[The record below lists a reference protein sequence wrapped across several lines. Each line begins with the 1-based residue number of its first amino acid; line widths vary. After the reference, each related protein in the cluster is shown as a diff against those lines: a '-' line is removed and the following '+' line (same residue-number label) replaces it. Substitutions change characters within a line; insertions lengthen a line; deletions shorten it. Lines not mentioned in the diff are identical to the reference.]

1 MGKWSALH
9 TTSTVLFFFIVET
22 KRGRK
27 ISSAA
32 GCKFTLKATAAAYML
47 MVMGFCVAHCGGI
60 LHCKTFIIFYIF
72 YLVSLILK
80 KSLTCVFIFLSLPF
94 AIISHILIS
103 CKFGSLPH
111 DFSLYWRSTKQATF
125 KQSGM
130 LAVSHNVSLK
140 FTHMRNWFHEKR
152 QDESAKN
159 TKGRLECMVHE

>member
-1 MGKWSALH
+1 MHCIPPPPILF
-9 TTSTVLFFFIVET
+9 FFFIVET

-27 ISSAA
+27 ISSA
-32 GCKFTLKATAAAYML
+32 GWVSKFTLKATAAAYML
-47 MVMGFCVAHCGGI
+47 MVMGFCVAVDTA
-60 LHCKTFIIFYIF
+60 TFIIFYIF
-72 YLVSLILK
+72 YLVSLIPQ

-111 DFSLYWRSTKQATF
+111 DFSLYWRSTKQAAF

-140 FTHMRNWFHEKR
+140 FTHMRNWFHEK
-152 QDESAKN
+152 DKMSLLK
-159 TKGRLECMVHE
+159 

>member
-1 MGKWSALH
+1 MGKWSVH
-9 TTSTVLFFFIVET
+9 TTTTSTLLLHSWNKKGKKNIL
-22 KRGRK
+22 
-27 ISSAA
+27 SAA

-72 YLVSLILK
+72 YLVSLTLK
-80 KSLTCVFIFLSLPF
+80 KSLTCVFIFLSFLF

-130 LAVSHNVSLK
+130 LAVNHNVSLK
-140 FTHMRNWFHEKR
+140 FTHMRNGFHEKR
-152 QDESAKN
+152 QDEYAKN